1 MQQPIYYRLSRTERI
16 PLGARY
22 VDIPD
27 AFVAAFLMAC
37 GGFAV
42 AFILFSMVPLD
53 WAGFPSVGRPEV
65 FRFTDWYRSLD
76 VAQQASFDLRVSL
89 ALVIGFFGLVLGLW
103 VGFQPK
109 QTDEHIG
116 GSQFMDGAA
125 AIKAMRVA
133 TDAAIE
139 RTGQGIHL
147 HPELPISLDTEVK
160 HFMLV
165 GAPGSGKTQTLH
177 FLLKQ
182 LFRRGGTGDKMIIYD
197 TKADFTAA
205 YPQALLIAPW
215 DARSPAWDIAKDCT
229 TEGQARELAARFI
242 SDSKEQM
249 WAEGTRAILV
259 SLIVKLQADNPMRWT
274 WRDLADHIAMAS
286 ADADLLVSW
295 VQRFNPV
302 QAAVVLGGSES
313 KTVQSFM
320 TTLAA
325 SATLIAQLAQAWESK
340 SAKIS
345 FTQWLHDEN
354 PKCRQIILQGDGRF
368 ASLTRAYVGAII
380 NLLSQEIQSPVF
392 TDSSTR
398 RLWFILD
405 EAPKLGKVDIMPMI
419 EVGRSKGV
427 RVLACFQDQSQIRE
441 IYGDNVAKTWAASAG
456 TMIIYRVNRGDTANW
471 LAEEIIGTRT
481 VRRNQTSESFTKD
494 GRTVQRSQIEV
505 KLPIV
510 HPSDLENHLG
520 PCDEGVRGLVLGLG
534 VVGRLTW
541 PYMPVNNKREK
552 HKPAPWTLPK
562 PQAMPADEVVQR
574 LEAVGQEAQAQQES
588 KTEARTT
595 KVETEVQI
603 KHTIGEP
610 SGASTASTEQGEESA
625 LETVKAV
632 AVNVPVLAEAIHA
645 VELGKAV
652 MNPNAQPVGTVAP
665 TFTALPIERL
675 VKEPRGRRETT
686 ERERAA

>member
-1 MQQPIYYRLSRTERI
+1 MQQPVYYRLSRTERI

-27 AFVAAFLMAC
+27 AFVAAALMAC
-37 GGFAV
+37 GGFIV
-42 AFILFSMVPLD
+42 AFILFSMLPLD
-53 WAGFPSVGRPEV
+53 WAGFPSVGRPEI

-76 VAQQASFDLRVSL
+76 VAHQASFDLRVSL
-89 ALVIGFFGLVLGLW
+89 ALVIGVFGFVLGLW

-109 QTDEHIG
+109 KTDEHIG
-116 GSQFMDGAA
+116 GSQFVDGAA

-133 TDAAIE
+133 TEAAIE

-147 HPELPISLDTEVK
+147 HPELPISLDTEAK

-182 LFRRGGTGDKMIIYD
+182 LFKRGGKGDKMIIYD

-242 SDSKEQM
+242 ADSKEPM

-259 SLIVKLQADNPMRWT
+259 SLIVKLQADTPMRWT

-354 PKCRQIILQGDGRF
+354 PKYRQIILQGDGRF
-368 ASLTRAYVGAII
+368 ASLTKAYIGSILT
-380 NLLSQEIQSPVF
+380 LLSQEICSPVF
-392 TDSSTR
+392 TDSNER

-405 EAPKLGKVDIMPMI
+405 EAPTLGKVDILRMI
-419 EVGRSKGV
+419 AEGRSKGV

-441 IYGDNVAKTWAASAG
+441 IYGDNVAKMWSTSAG

-471 LAEEIIGTRT
+471 LAEEVIGTRT

-494 GRTVQRSQIEV
+494 GRTVQRSQTEV

-541 PYMPVNNKREK
+541 PYMPVKNKREK

-562 PQAMPADEVVQR
+562 PQAMPLNDVVQR
-574 LEAVGQEAQAQQES
+574 LEAAGQEAQAEKETSADTKPPKMES
-588 KTEARTT
+588 S
-595 KVETEVQI
+595 VEI
-603 KHTIGEP
+603 KHAIAPQSE
-610 SGASTASTEQGEESA
+610 AEAVNAEQGDESA
-625 LETVKAV
+625 LETAKAV
-632 AVNVPVLAEAIHA
+632 AANVPVVAEAMHA
-645 VELGKAV
+645 VEFGKAV
-652 MNPNAQPVGTVAP
+652 MNANAQPVGTVVP

>member
-1 MQQPIYYRLSRTERI
+1 MQQPVYYRLSRTERI

-65 FRFTDWYRSLD
+65 FRFADWYRSLD
-76 VAQQASFDLRVSL
+76 MAQQASFDLRVSL

-139 RTGQGIHL
+139 RSGQGIHL

-182 LFRRGGTGDKMIIYD
+182 LFRRGGKGDKMIIYD

-215 DARSPAWDIAKDCT
+215 DARSPAWDIARDCT

-242 SDSKEQM
+242 ADSKEPM

-259 SLIVKLQADNPMRWT
+259 SLIVKLQTDNPMRWT

-354 PKCRQIILQGDGRF
+354 PKYRQIILQGDGRF
-368 ASLTRAYVGAII
+368 ASLTKAYIGSILT
-380 NLLSQEIQSPVF
+380 LLSQEICSPVF
-392 TDSSTR
+392 TDSNER

-405 EAPKLGKVDIMPMI
+405 EAPTLGKVDILRMI
-419 EVGRSKGV
+419 TEGRSKGV

-441 IYGDNVAKTWAASAG
+441 IYGENVAKTWTTSAG

-494 GRTVQRSQIEV
+494 GRTVQRSQTEV

-510 HPSDLENHLG
+510 HPSDLENKLG

-541 PYMPVNNKREK
+541 PYMPVKNKREK

-562 PQAMPADEVVQR
+562 QQAMPVDEVVQR
-574 LEAVGQEAQAQQES
+574 LEAAGQEAQAQQES
-588 KTEARTT
+588 KTEARAT

-603 KHTIGEP
+603 QHTIADP
-610 SGASTASTEQGEESA
+610 SVASPASTEQGDESA

-652 MNPNAQPVGTVAP
+652 MNANAQPVGTVAP
-665 TFTALPIERL
+665 SFTALPIERL
-675 VKEPRGRRETT
+675 VKEPRGRRETI

>member
-1 MQQPIYYRLSRTERI
+1 MQQPVYYRLSRTERI
-16 PLGARY
+16 PLGTRY

-27 AFVAAFLMAC
+27 ALVAALLIAC

-65 FRFTDWYRSLD
+65 FRFVDWYRSLD
-76 VAQQASFDLRVSL
+76 VAHQASFELRVSL
-89 ALVIGFFGLVLGLW
+89 ALVIAVFGFGLGLW
-103 VGFQPK
+103 MGFQPK
-109 QTDEHIG
+109 QTDEHVG
-116 GSQFMDGAA
+116 GSRFMDGAA

-133 TDAAIE
+133 TDAAIA

-182 LFRRGGTGDKMIIYD
+182 LFKRGGKGDKMIIYD

-215 DARSPAWDIAKDCT
+215 DARSPAWNIAKDCT
-229 TEGQARELAARFI
+229 TEGQARELATRFI
-242 SDSKEQM
+242 ADSKEPM

-259 SLIVKLQADNPMRWT
+259 SLIVKLQTDNPMRWT

-354 PKCRQIILQGDGRF
+354 PKYRQIILQGDGRF
-368 ASLTRAYVGAII
+368 ASLTKAYIGAII

-398 RLWFILD
+398 KLWFILD

-494 GRTVQRSQIEV
+494 GRTVQRSQTEV

-541 PYMPVNNKREK
+541 PYMPVKSKREK

-562 PQAMPADEVVQR
+562 PQAMSVDDVVQR
-574 LEAVGQEAQAQQES
+574 LEAAGQEAQADQE
-588 KTEARTT
+588 TRADT
-595 KVETEVQI
+595 KPPKMESDVEI
-603 KHTIGEP
+603 KHAIAPQSE
-610 SGASTASTEQGEESA
+610 AEAMNAEQGDESA
-625 LETVKAV
+625 LETAKAV
-632 AVNVPVLAEAIHA
+632 AANVPLVAEAMHA
-645 VELGKAV
+645 VEFGKAV
-652 MNPNAQPVGTVAP
+652 MNANAQPVGTVAP

>member
-1 MQQPIYYRLSRTERI
+1 MQQPVYYRLSRTERI

-27 AFVAAFLMAC
+27 AIVAALMMAL
-37 GGFAV
+37 GGFV
-42 AFILFSMVPLD
+42 LAFILFSMLPLD
-53 WAGFPSVGRPEV
+53 WAGFPSVGRPEI
-65 FRFTDWYRSLD
+65 FRFADWYRSLD
-76 VAQQASFDLRVSL
+76 VAHQASFDLRVSL
-89 ALVIGFFGLVLGLW
+89 ALVIGVFGFVLGLW

-116 GSQFMDGAA
+116 GSQFMDGSA

-182 LFRRGGTGDKMIIYD
+182 LFKRGGKGDKMIIYD

-242 SDSKEQM
+242 ADSKEPM

-259 SLIVKLQADNPMRWT
+259 SLIVKLQNDNPMRWT

-340 SAKIS
+340 SARIS

-354 PKCRQIILQGDGRF
+354 PKYRQIILQGDGRF
-368 ASLTRAYVGAII
+368 ASLTKAYIGSILT
-380 NLLSQEIQSPVF
+380 LLSQEICSPVF
-392 TDSSTR
+392 TDSNER

-405 EAPKLGKVDIMPMI
+405 EAPTLGKVDILRMI
-419 EVGRSKGV
+419 AEGRSKGV

-441 IYGDNVAKTWAASAG
+441 IYGDNVAKTWSTSAG

-494 GRTVQRSQIEV
+494 GRTVQRSQTEV

-510 HPSDLENHLG
+510 HPSDLESHLG

-541 PYMPVNNKREK
+541 PYMPVKSKREK

-562 PQAMPADEVVQR
+562 PQAMPLNDVVQR
-574 LEAVGQEAQAQQES
+574 LEAAGQEEQAEQETRADTRPPRMES
-588 KTEARTT
+588 N
-595 KVETEVQI
+595 VEI
-603 KHTIGEP
+603 KHAIAPQSAVE
-610 SGASTASTEQGEESA
+610 AMNAEQGDESA
-625 LETVKAV
+625 LETAKAV
-632 AVNVPVLAEAIHA
+632 AANVPVLAEAMHA
-645 VELGKAV
+645 VEFGKAV
-652 MNPNAQPVGTVAP
+652 VNANAQPVGTVAP

-675 VKEPRGRRETT
+675 VKEPRGKRETP
-686 ERERAA
+686 ERERTA